1 MRLGLVSQSLWK
13 TARPGVPCM
22 NSLESIM
29 MFCERPAVQGFLH
42 QQQRRLGDAF
52 PVVPSLGIW
61 EEGVDG
67 LQTWGLGLD
76 L

>member
-1 MRLGLVSQSLWK
+1 
-13 TARPGVPCM
+13 M

-52 PVVPSLGIW
+52 PVVPSLGQRWTAGKW
-61 EEGVDG
+61 EDQGLKAWGLVDG
-67 LQTWGLGLD
+67 CGCEMD
-76 L
+76 